1 MPCLS
6 QSPTKSR
13 ITRQRPAAPSL
24 PLAFLAR
31 AAALPGKAL
40 AVAVALCALA
50 HATRSSTVVLGGWA
64 RRRFALSADA
74 ALDGL
79 TRLEAAGLV
88 RARRGR
94 GRPAE
99 VTILAEPA
107 ALVGGRM
114 TSGARR

>member
-1 MPCLS
+1 MAP
-6 QSPTKSR
+6 SPLTSSKPTL
-13 ITRQRPAAPSL
+13 TRRRPAAAVL
-24 PLAFLAR
+24 PLDFLAR

-40 AVAVALCALA
+40 AVAVAVCALA

-107 ALVGGRM
+107 GADGRVIL
-114 TSGARR
+114 GARR

>member
-1 MPCLS
+1 MTQPTLS
-6 QSPTKSR
+6 PSKPTL
-13 ITRQRPAAPSL
+13 TRRRPVDAVL
-24 PLAFLAR
+24 PLEFLAR

-50 HATRSSTVVLGGWA
+50 SATPSSTVVLGGWA
-64 RRRFALSADA
+64 RRRFSLSADA

-79 TRLEAAGLV
+79 TRLAAAGLV

-99 VTILAEPA
+99 VTILAEPEA
-107 ALVGGRM
+107 PVGGRM
-114 TSGARR
+114 TPGARR